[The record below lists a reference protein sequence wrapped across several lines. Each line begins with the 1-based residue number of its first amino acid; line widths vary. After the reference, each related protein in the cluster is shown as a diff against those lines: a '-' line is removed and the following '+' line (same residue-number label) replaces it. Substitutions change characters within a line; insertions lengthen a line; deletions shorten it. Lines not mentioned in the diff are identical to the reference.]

1 MKRHVLARPMAVADI
16 SDLDSFDDIE
26 NGATQ
31 KAERVRL
38 KRWRRVKQQ
47 LA

>member
-1 MKRHVLARPMAVADI
+1 MKRHVLQRPMAVADI
-16 SDLDSFDDIE
+16 NDLDTFDDLD
-26 NGATQ
+26 NSAMQ

>member
-16 SDLDSFDDIE
+16 NDLDTFDDID
-26 NGATQ
+26 NTAQQ

-38 KRWRRVKQQ
+38 KQWRRVKQQ